1 MTDRSDTASGV
12 LQRGDDETRT
22 AREVVRLAVH
32 VVIDELV
39 VERQQVEL
47 DSTVDGCV
55 DKSVEDVET
64 QVTVV
69 AWTHERRAH
78 RVGVAVK
85 VWRWHRLQQQHP
97 YMHRPPPCLV
107 YRMAQKVNTTKL
119 SMLIKPKCSAFALL
133 HWNLTKNL
141 LITRQRLTFWATLH
155 IPKDNPSVRKKICRS
170 FSRECTYNVSQ
181 MSLI

>member
-1 MTDRSDTASGV
+1 MANRAGTNRSLHPINVILRLHKSCRMTDRSDTASGV

-64 QVTVV
+64 QVAVV
-69 AWTHERRAH
+69 A
-78 RVGVAVK
+78 
-85 VWRWHRLQQQHP
+85 
-97 YMHRPPPCLV
+97 
-107 YRMAQKVNTTKL
+107 
-119 SMLIKPKCSAFALL
+119 
-133 HWNLTKNL
+133 
-141 LITRQRLTFWATLH
+141 
-155 IPKDNPSVRKKICRS
+155 
-170 FSRECTYNVSQ
+170 
-181 MSLI
+181 